1 MTICKKRLK
10 SLFQGALYVALYY
23 LISIVIQLSFLFW
36 QRKILNK
43 SIAEA
48 HTNLIDYTYALS
60 NISAISSIFVFSL
73 VGKLRKAP
81 IHKIIKNEKVVPVI
95 NIMAVC
101 MAIGARLLVSV
112 FYSYAQKIQPLKE
125 SIESAGEAVPRFHT
139 FGQIAVAVFALIILM
154 PFFEEILFRGL
165 FMGELM
171 KSFRPTAAII
181 IQAVFFAVAH
191 MVLFQSIFTFGVGV
205 LLGIVYYKTQSLKT
219 VTLFHGAFNLSVIIP
234 QIDMSLRSVIVYGI
248 SGIVLCAFS
257 LTYII
262 LYSKRKQ

>member
-1 MTICKKRLK
+1 MTAPKKKLK
-10 SLFQGALYVALYY
+10 AILQGALYVVLYY
-23 LISIVIQLSFLFW
+23 LISIVIQLVFLFW

-48 HTNLIDYTYALS
+48 SANLIDYTYALS
-60 NISAISSIFVFSL
+60 SIGAIFSIFVFSL
-73 VGKLRKAP
+73 IGKLRKVP
-81 IHKIIKNEKVVPVI
+81 IHKTIKNEKVVPVI

-125 SIESAGEAVPRFHT
+125 SIEAAGEAVPKFHT
-139 FGQIAVAVFALIILM
+139 LGQVTVALFAIIVLM

-171 KSFRPTAAII
+171 KSFRPWSAVI
-181 IQAVFFAVAH
+181 IQAVFFAAAH
-191 MVLFQSIFTFGVGV
+191 MVLFQSVFTFGVGV

-234 QIDMSLRSVIVYGI
+234 QIDMSLKSVIVYGM

-262 LYSKRKQ
+262 LYSKRK

>member
-1 MTICKKRLK
+1 MNTGKKRLK
-10 SLFQGALYVALYY
+10 ALLQGALYILLYY
-23 LISIVIQLSFLFW
+23 LISVGVQFVFLFW

-48 HTNLIDYTYALS
+48 YNDIVDYTYALS
-60 NISAISSIFVFSL
+60 SISAIFSIFVFGFI
-73 VGKLRKAP
+73 GKLRKAP
-81 IHKIIKNEKVVPVI
+81 IHTIIKNEKVVPIV

-112 FYSYAQKIQPLKE
+112 FYSYAQKVQPLKE
-125 SIESAGEAVPRFHT
+125 SIESAGEAVPNFHT
-139 FGQIAVAVFALIILM
+139 FGQIIVALFAIIVLM

-165 FMGELM
+165 IMGELM
-171 KSFRPTAAII
+171 KSFRPSAAII

-234 QIDMSLRSVIVYGI
+234 QIDMSLKSVIVYGI
-248 SGIVLCAFS
+248 SGIVLCFFS
-257 LTYII
+257 LAYII
-262 LYSKRKQ
+262 LYGRNK

>member
-1 MTICKKRLK
+1 MSSRKKRSKAL
-10 SLFQGALYVALYY
+10 LQGALYVVLYY
-23 LISIVIQLSFLFW
+23 IISISVQLIFLFW

-43 SIAEA
+43 SIADA
-48 HTNLIDYTYALS
+48 YTNMVDYTYALS
-60 NISAISSIFVFSL
+60 SISAIFSIFVFSL
-73 VGKLRKAP
+73 IGKLRRTP
-81 IHKIIKNEKVVPVI
+81 IYTVIKNEKVVPII

-125 SIESAGEAVPRFHT
+125 SIEKAGEAVPQFHT
-139 FGQIAVAVFALIILM
+139 LGQIAVALFAIIVLM

-171 KSFRPTAAII
+171 KSFRPWLAII
-181 IQAVFFAVAH
+181 IQAAFFAAAH

-219 VTLFHGAFNLSVIIP
+219 AVLFHGAFNLSVIIP
-234 QIDMSLRSVIVYGI
+234 QIEMSLKSAVVYGT

-257 LTYII
+257 LAYII
-262 LYSKRKQ
+262 LYGKNK